1 MSEAKVPK
9 FAYTNES
16 RLLVQVLR
24 HNLSQFESCDARG
37 FVPVE
42 DAIREISKSKKCK
55 KGITADIVATIVEQE
70 RLHGKER
77 LQLKQNDQKQWLI
90 SATQGHSSGRTEYDA
105 VLEPCEFLLH
115 GTEARFKESI
125 EQKGLLKMHRTHIH
139 CISCDPAKLD
149 STKIKS
155 GFKNT
160 SDMLVVIDM
169 QATMEAGLKWFKA
182 DNGVFLSEGPI
193 LPCFLTFLPLNK
205 KQ

>member
-1 MSEAKVPK
+1 
-9 FAYTNES
+9 
-16 RLLVQVLR
+16 VLR

-149 STKIKS
+149 STKIKIGS
-155 GFKNT
+155 RAEMVQGGQWRFSIGGANFA
-160 SDMLVVIDM
+160 MLFNLFTAE
-169 QATMEAGLKWFKA
+169 QKTMKQ
-182 DNGVFLSEGPI
+182 
-193 LPCFLTFLPLNK
+193 K
-205 KQ
+205 KEKS